1 MLNIKN
7 MLYISNLKTYRIIYI
22 KKILVGALAQ
32 MLFLLKSGAQFSPQ
46 EQEHKYIKIQL
57 TSLYCQ

>member
-1 MLNIKN
+1 MLS
-7 MLYISNLKTYRIIYI
+7 ISNLKTYRIICT

>member
-1 MLNIKN
+1 MPNR
-7 MLYISNLKTYRIIYI
+7 YIEHIFYNLKTYRIIYT